1 MFWKLTYI
9 YNGSPFEYLESTK
22 VNKYC
27 VKLNVELGCYNNL
40 IKNYKTFDYIKMG
53 GGQFKG
59 IGISSIYVP
68 IPDFIEF
75 YGLNEVISTFQSQ
88 MKKNNL
94 GIYMVI
100 TKEFR
105 TVNAKKIL
113 EKEILFF
120 ADQKILC
127 DTDSRLWSLIVA
139 LENDKDL

>member
-1 MFWKLTYI
+1 
-9 YNGSPFEYLESTK
+9 
-22 VNKYC
+22 
-27 VKLNVELGCYNNL
+27 
-40 IKNYKTFDYIKMG
+40 
-53 GGQFKG
+53 
-59 IGISSIYVP
+59 
-68 IPDFIEF
+68 
-75 YGLNEVISTFQSQ
+75 